1 MVEVAGTQPILER
14 PPAGPGPSTA
24 ARLARALV
32 EPAAALQDRELRWRA
47 KLLSTVLLVLL
58 PFMTLGVIGGAAFST
73 SIATTLGIAAAGL
86 AAAYALSRTRHHL
99 PAALLAMAVEVPLP
113 FVLYFQALDVL
124 PAAAFEV
131 LACVLLNILLGS
143 LLFGVR
149 GMLVLVAINIAGLL
163 AVLSAFE
170 PANSAHMIVL
180 LLLNGAVC
188 SMLLLSTRHRDTI
201 EAIRMDHLT
210 RTNRELEALRDRL
223 EERVVERT
231 RELAAANEALHL
243 HQDRLL
249 AAEKMA
255 SLGRLTA
262 GIAHE
267 MGTPLAAVRSSLAV
281 LEGLI
286 QEQERAI
293 GDPEITPQDQ
303 TEIAREMKDSARMA
317 GTAAERAA
325 AFVRGIKLQTRGAG
339 TGERVRF
346 DAGDALRDAVLLLD
360 HALRKGSCRAAVETD
375 DGPHPLFGSPGR
387 FAQVVTN
394 LVTNAI
400 DAGAARGGGPIA
412 VRLRRTAGSLEL
424 SVIDEGAG
432 IAAAD
437 LPRIF
442 DPMFTTKPFGEGT
455 GLGLTIV
462 HDIVTGDFGGTIE
475 VASEQDR
482 GTTFRVLLPA
492 PDGGAP

>member
-1 MVEVAGTQPILER
+1 VESAGTKPILER
-14 PPAGPGPSTA
+14 PTGEAGASAA
-24 ARLARALV
+24 ARIARALV
-32 EPAAALQDRELRWRA
+32 GPAAVLTDLEVRWRA

-58 PFMTLGVIGGAAFST
+58 PFMALGVVGGAAFSP
-73 SIATTLGIAAAGL
+73 SIAATLGVAAAGL
-86 AAAYALSRTRHHL
+86 AVAYVVSRTRHHV
-99 PAALLAMAVEVPLP
+99 PAALLAMAIEVPLP
-113 FVLYFQALDVL
+113 FVLHFQALDVL
-124 PAAAFEV
+124 PSAAFDV

-149 GMLVLVAINIAGLL
+149 GMLVLVALNIAGLL
-163 AVLSAFE
+163 AVLVASE
-170 PANSAHMIVL
+170 TGNPAHMIVL

-201 EAIRMDHLT
+201 EAIRMGHLS
-210 RTNRELEALRDRL
+210 RTNRELEVLRDRL

-231 RELAAANEALHL
+231 RELAEANEALRL
-243 HQDRLL
+243 NQDRLL

-281 LEGLI
+281 LDGLVR
-286 QEQERAI
+286 EQERAI
-293 GDPEITPQDQ
+293 GDPEVTAADHA
-303 TEIAREMKDSARMA
+303 EIAAELKESLRMA
-317 GTAAERAA
+317 ATAAERAA

-346 DAGDALRDAVLLLD
+346 DALDALRDAVLLLD
-360 HALRKGSCRAAVETD
+360 HALRKGSCRASVDAEA
-375 DGPHPLFGSPGR
+375 GAYPLLGSPGR
-387 FAQVVTN
+387 LAQVVTN

-400 DAGAARGGGPIA
+400 DASAGRGGGPITLS
-412 VRLRRTAGSLEL
+412 LRRDGEGLEL
-424 SVIDEGAG
+424 SVADEGAG

-437 LPRIF
+437 RPRIF

-475 VASEQDR
+475 VASEQGR

-492 PDGGAP
+492 APGGTA

>member
-1 MVEVAGTQPILER
+1 MVESAGTEPILER
-14 PPAGPGPSTA
+14 SAGGAGASAA
-24 ARLARALV
+24 ARLARVLV
-32 EPAAALQDRELRWRA
+32 EPAAVLTDLEVRWRA

-58 PFMTLGVIGGAAFST
+58 PFMALGVVGGAAFSP
-73 SIATTLGIAAAGL
+73 SIAATLGVAAAGL
-86 AAAYALSRTRHHL
+86 AAAYAVSRTRHHV
-99 PAALLAMAVEVPLP
+99 PATLLAMAIEVPLP

-124 PAAAFEV
+124 PSAAFDV
-131 LACVLLNILLGS
+131 LACVLLNVLLGS
-143 LLFGVR
+143 LLLGVR
-149 GMLVLVAINIAGLL
+149 GMLALVAVNIAGLL
-163 AVLSAFE
+163 GVLAISE
-170 PANSAHMIVL
+170 PRNSPHMIVL

-188 SMLLLSTRHRDTI
+188 SMLLLSTRHRDAL
-201 EAIRMDHLT
+201 EAIRLGHLS
-210 RTNRELEALRDRL
+210 RTNRELELLRDRL

-231 RELAAANEALHL
+231 RELAEANDALRL
-243 HQDRLL
+243 NQDRLL

-281 LEGLI
+281 LDGLV
-286 QEQERAI
+286 QEQQRAI
-293 GDPEITPQDQ
+293 DDPEVTPQDHA
-303 TEIAREMKDSARMA
+303 EIAREMSESVRMA

-339 TGERVRF
+339 TEERVRF
-346 DAGDALRDAVLLLD
+346 DALDALRDAVLLLD
-360 HALRKGSCRAAVETD
+360 HALRKGSCRASVEAEAGTY
-375 DGPHPLFGSPGR
+375 PLLGSPGR

-394 LVTNAI
+394 LFTNAI
-400 DAGAARGGGPIA
+400 DASAARGGGPIFG
-412 VRLRRTAGSLEL
+412 RLRRVGERLEL
-424 SVIDEGAG
+424 SVADEGAG

-442 DPMFTTKPFGEGT
+442 DPMFTTKPFGQGT

-475 VASEQDR
+475 LASEQGR

-492 PDGGAP
+492 APGGTA